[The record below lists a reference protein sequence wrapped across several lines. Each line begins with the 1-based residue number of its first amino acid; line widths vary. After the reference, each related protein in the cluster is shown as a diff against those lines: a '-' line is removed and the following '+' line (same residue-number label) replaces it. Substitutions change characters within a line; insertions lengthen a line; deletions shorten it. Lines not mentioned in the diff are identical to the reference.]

1 MTGEDKHTNWQV
13 KQGHTQWICAKYFE
27 KLRGKKCSLNFPES
41 IVNEFPIVN
50 EKLSTVTC

>member
-1 MTGEDKHTNWQV
+1 MTGEEKHTNWQE